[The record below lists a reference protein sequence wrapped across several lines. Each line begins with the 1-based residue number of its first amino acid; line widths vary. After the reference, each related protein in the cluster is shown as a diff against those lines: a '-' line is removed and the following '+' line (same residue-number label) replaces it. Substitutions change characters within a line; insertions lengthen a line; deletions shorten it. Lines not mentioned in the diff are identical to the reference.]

1 MKCKISSK
9 GSIEFGILVCS
20 SPDGEEHT
28 KIAYIPSE
36 NKLKIDLTKTSIDPD
51 LMNGFYEEYGLIQE
65 ADLELSEGET
75 LDLHIFIDRSVL
87 EVFVNDKLCLTHR
100 IYPTRE
106 DSKGIVLFSKGG
118 KIEVPELN
126 AWKLHPS
133 NPW

>member
-1 MKCKISSK
+1 S
-9 GSIEFGILVCS
+9 
-20 SPDGEEHT
+20 
-28 KIAYIPSE
+28 
-36 NKLKIDLTKTSIDPD
+36 
-51 LMNGFYEEYGLIQE
+51 
-65 ADLELSEGET
+65 T

-87 EVFVNDKLCLTHR
+87 EVFVNNMLCLTHR

-106 DSKGIVLFSKGG
+106 DSKGIVLFSNGG